1 MCLQKDSEMF
11 RVSVN
16 FPSVMMEK
24 MGVREIGL
32 GVKLNRKVSV

>member
-1 MCLQKDSEMF
+1 MS

-24 MGVREIGL
+24 MGVREVGL
-32 GVKLNRKVSV
+32 GVELNGKVSV